1 MKIICVKMKIVRVK
15 IKNYILN
22 FFILEFIEIGKKEQ
36 ALDVLYDVIKSKKH
50 RNWQKIHEPILQLY
64 LKLCVELKR
73 SVNAKE
79 GLYQYKL
86 ICQQVNIAS
95 LEEIISYFLKLAEK
109 HADDAKSQSIEL
121 VTVKDL
127 DQVQTPEG

>member
-1 MKIICVKMKIVRVK
+1 MKFA
-15 IKNYILN
+15 
-22 FFILEFIEIGKKEQ
+22 FFILFLEFIDIGKKEP

-86 ICQQVNIAS
+86 ICQQVNIVS
-95 LEEIISYFLKLAEK
+95 LEDVISYFLKLAEK
-109 HADDAKSQSIEL
+109 HADDAKNQSIEL
-121 VTVKDL
+121 VTVEDL

>member
-1 MKIICVKMKIVRVK
+1 MLI
-15 IKNYILN
+15 
-22 FFILEFIEIGKKEQ
+22 FSEFIVIGKKEA

-50 RNWQKIHEPILQLY
+50 RNWQKIHEPILQAY
-64 LKLCVELKR
+64 LGLCIDLKR

-95 LEEIISYFLKLAEK
+95 LEEIISFFLQLAEK
-109 HADDAKSQSIEL
+109 HAEEARNQSIEL
-121 VTVKDL
+121 VTVEDL

>member
-1 MKIICVKMKIVRVK
+1 MLIFLPC
-15 IKNYILN
+15 
-22 FFILEFIEIGKKEQ
+22 LEFVDVGTSEA
-36 ALDVLYDVIKSKKH
+36 ALDVLYEVIKSKKH
-50 RNWQKIHEPILQLY
+50 RNWQKIHEPILKLY

-73 SVNAKE
+73 SVSAKE

-95 LEEIISYFLKLAEK
+95 LEDVVRYFLQLAEDT
-109 HADDAKSQSIEL
+109 AENARQQSREQVI
-121 VTVKDL
+121 VDDL